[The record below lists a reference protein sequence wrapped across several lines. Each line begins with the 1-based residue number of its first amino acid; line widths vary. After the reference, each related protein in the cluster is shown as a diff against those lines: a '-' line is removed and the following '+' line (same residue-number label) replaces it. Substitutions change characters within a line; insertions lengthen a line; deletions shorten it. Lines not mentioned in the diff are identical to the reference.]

1 MQGWVWA
8 FFSAVRFQVHCVRG
22 WGWPARVV
30 LTVGLWEEDLMKPV
44 RGWFWSKRWRCQ
56 SLGGAGDE
64 NNFSFFCQKFN
75 NNPKFISG
83 VADITC
89 WGMLL
94 PQKDVP
100 VTSNLQIMR
109 LWWSQWSL
117 LTQVGLPT
125 TCRSSWLPWLEKK
138 ALLAHGNEDNGGIQ
152 TEIPNCHN

>member
-30 LTVGLWEEDLMKPV
+30 LTVELWEEDLMTPV

-83 VADITC
+83 RYYLLRYVAPPERRSCDLQPTDYQIMVVKMITSHPSRVADHLPEQLIAMTGEKVIISTWQ
-89 WGMLL
+89 WG
-94 PQKDVP
+94 QWRY
-100 VTSNLQIMR
+100 SN
-109 LWWSQWSL
+109 WNS
-117 LTQVGLPT
+117 
-125 TCRSSWLPWLEKK
+125 
-138 ALLAHGNEDNGGIQ
+138 
-152 TEIPNCHN
+152 